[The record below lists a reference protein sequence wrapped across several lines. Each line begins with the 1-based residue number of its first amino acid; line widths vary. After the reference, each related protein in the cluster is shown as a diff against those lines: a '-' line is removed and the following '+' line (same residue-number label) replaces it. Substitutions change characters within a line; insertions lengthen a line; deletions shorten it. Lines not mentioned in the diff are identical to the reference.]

1 MGSKVLTGFKPFLNV
16 SFKSSHQ
23 NKKGNNP
30 GFSTLDE
37 LINKQSMKPK
47 TQNLPD
53 CVMEITLQWRNL
65 PSPFQE
71 VLYASQSP
79 GPAKP
84 QNALQSGDRGHRA
97 NCQHDPSKLWD
108 GGVGSK
114 KLSSIRLGSFGCSNN

>member
-1 MGSKVLTGFKPFLNV
+1 MGSKVLTGFKRFLKV

-30 GFSTLDE
+30 DFSTLDE
-37 LINKQSMKPK
+37 LINKQLTKHK

-53 CVMEITLQWRNL
+53 CVMEIMLQWRNL

-79 GPAKP
+79 SPAKP
-84 QNALQSGDRGHRA
+84 QNALQSGYRGHRA

-108 GGVGSK
+108 GGVGDK
-114 KLSSIRLGSFGCSNN
+114 GTFLYPPRFFWLF